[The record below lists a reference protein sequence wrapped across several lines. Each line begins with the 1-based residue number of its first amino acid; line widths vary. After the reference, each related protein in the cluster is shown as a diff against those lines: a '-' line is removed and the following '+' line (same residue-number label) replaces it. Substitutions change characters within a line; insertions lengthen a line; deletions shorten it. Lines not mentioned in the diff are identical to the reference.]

1 METKK
6 TGNSRFLVSEI
17 SDQGDNL
24 NSILGK
30 IDNSVH
36 ELSQVEMVNYDIHVL
51 LSKDKVLVG
60 RMVVGTP
67 LRISDDLYT
76 IDEQSGD
83 VTETV
88 FDVVVKTLSELIR
101 SAKEILHKNQ
111 LKNLRL
117 VINQGDFQRI
127 SLVTSQIGAL
137 NWP

>member
-101 SAKEILHKNQ
+101 SAKEILYLSLME
-111 LKNLRL
+111 LKHFQVNLL
-117 VINQGDFQRI
+117 QT
-127 SLVTSQIGAL
+127 SLKMVK
-137 NWP
+137 